1 MTASFACGRLKTAN
15 PHHDLPSDQSIDDR
29 MYRIKKKGKLKDVRV
44 HDIRR
49 TVATEAL
56 RSGMS
61 LPAVQRAGGWRS
73 INSVSVY
80 ARAELSDAQ
89 KAASVVESVFLR
101 LDK

>member
-1 MTASFACGRLKTAN
+1 MKDDPTRCI
-15 PHHDLPSDQSIDDR
+15 SDV
-29 MYRIKKKGKLKDVRV
+29 YHAWKRIKKADQLKDVRV
-44 HDIRR
+44 YDIRR
-49 TVATEAL
+49 TAATEAL

-89 KAASVVESVFLR
+89 QAASAVESVLLG